1 MKSKRTNR
9 VAELIQMTIAQL
21 LRRDVRDPRLVSVTL
36 TGVDLAPDFTQAII
50 FFTMLDPSKKNIDDA
65 KKAFEKAAGFFRAH
79 LSKTTELRHTPR
91 LIFRFDTAIEEGEKI
106 SALLKDSDG

>member
-21 LRRDVRDPRLVSVTL
+21 LIREVRDPRLASVTV
-36 TGVDLAPDFTQAII
+36 TGVDLAPDFTQAVV
-50 FFTMLDPSKKNIDDA
+50 FFTLLNPNKKNIEGA
-65 KKAFEKAAGFFRAH
+65 KKAFEKASGFFRAQ

-91 LIFRFDTAIEEGEKI
+91 LAFRFDEAIAEGEKI
-106 SALLKDSDG
+106 SALLKDSE